1 MGMRLPF
8 VGLALC
14 CLLGAARRTAAD
26 DAPKPDLKPLLKEV
40 RKVVEKHYSKATVT
54 LKDQTIHFEFNTRKY
69 MIHEPTLTG
78 EWQDAHEEPGPQKG
92 GIYGDI
98 ELRAGQYMGMAALP
112 QSFDKRYFT
121 VLVTAAHSRKLD
133 HHLYIHLKYPRDVP
147 KDFLKEF
154 ERLVDGFEKH
164 VRATGK

>member
-1 MGMRLPF
+1 MRLPF
-8 VGLALC
+8 VVLALG
-14 CLLGAARRTAAD
+14 CLLAGAGRTAAD
-26 DAPKPDLKPLLKEV
+26 DAPKPDLKPLLEEV
-40 RKVVEKHYSKATVT
+40 RKLVEKHYPKATVT
-54 LKDQTIHFEFNTRKY
+54 LKDQTIHFEFNTRKF
-69 MIHEPTLTG
+69 MIHEQLLTG

-98 ELRAGQYMGMAALP
+98 ELRVGEYGGMAAVP

-121 VLVTAAHSRKLD
+121 LLLTAPHSKKLD

-164 VRATGK
+164 VPATGK